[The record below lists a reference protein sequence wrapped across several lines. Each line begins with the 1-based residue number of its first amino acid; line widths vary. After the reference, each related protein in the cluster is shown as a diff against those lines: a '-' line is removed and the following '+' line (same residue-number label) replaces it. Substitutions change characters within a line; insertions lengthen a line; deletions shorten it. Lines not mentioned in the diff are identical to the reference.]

1 MPLVVD
7 KQTGLFAH
15 PDKVHRL
22 EYSGKFLNS
31 HGTFT
36 VPRSPQG
43 HPVIIQ
49 AGSSDRGKAFAAR
62 WAETVFVGYPDF
74 EAGQQQYADF
84 KAAVAAHGRDPDL
97 VTVNTI
103 AFPVVAETRAE
114 AEDKMAL
121 VDSLYREVDGLSLLS
136 EALNFDFKKK
146 AHGRGV
152 HRRGNRRHVRHA
164 GDARSRAAHQGPQ
177 PDAARLHRGHP
188 PRPAA

>member
-1 MPLVVD
+1 MRLVVD
-7 KQTGLFAH
+7 KHTGLFAH

-22 EYSGKFLNS
+22 EYHGKFLNS

-49 AGSSDRGKAFAAR
+49 AGASDRGKTFAAR

-74 EAGQQQYADF
+74 RKAKLQYADF

-136 EALNFDFKKK
+136 EATELRLQEEG
-146 AHGRGV
+146 HGRTV
-152 HRRGNRRHVRHA
+152 HRRRDRGHVRHA
-164 GDARSRAAHQGPQ
+164 GDARPGAA
-177 PDAARLHRGHP
+177 A
-188 PRPAA
+188 